1 MKMSRERKSELVGRL
16 ATQFKESANIYLT
29 DFTGIAV
36 KPMTEF
42 RTKLRGAGVQ
52 YQVVKNT
59 LAVRALEAADVGGL
73 DDQFTGP
80 TGIVFAGDDPITAAK
95 LIAEFQK
102 EHEVLAV
109 KAALVEGRMV
119 GPNEVTRLATLPSR
133 EELLGQVGGAFQ
145 APLQGFVGA
154 LSGLLQQFV
163 GAVEALRA
171 DRAAS

>member
-1 MKMSRERKSELVGRL
+1 MKKSRAEKAELVAEL
-16 ATQFKESANIYLT
+16 TEQLKASPNIYLT

-59 LAVRALEAADVGGL
+59 LALQALEKASVEGL
-73 DDQFTGP
+73 GDQFAGP
-80 TGIVFAGDDPITAAK
+80 TAFVFAGEDFVTAAK

-102 EHEVLAV
+102 EHEVLTV
-109 KAALVEGRMV
+109 KAGYVEGRAV
-119 GPNEVTRLATLPSR
+119 GPDEVKRLATLPSR
-133 EELLGQVGGAFQ
+133 EELMGQVGGALQ
-145 APLQGFVGA
+145 SPLQGFVGA
-154 LSGLLQQFV
+154 LSGLLNQFV